1 MKDKAKEP
9 ERVASAS
16 SSAKSLNEAV
26 ERSKGKKN
34 TNETKAKVQLPAP
47 KKAPKAVP
55 KTLPKAVPKT
65 APKEAEMKI
74 HVQKNGTRR
83 FDTLQVS
90 PSNQILDVLQQY
102 LQVRVR

>member
-1 MKDKAKEP
+1 M
-9 ERVASAS
+9 ASAS

-34 TNETKAKVQLPAP
+34 TSETKAKVQLPAP

-55 KTLPKAVPKT
+55 KAVPKTASKAVPKT

>member
-1 MKDKAKEP
+1 M
-9 ERVASAS
+9 ASAS

-47 KKAPKAVP
+47 KKV
-55 KTLPKAVPKT
+55 PKAVPKT
-65 APKEAEMKI
+65 ASKEAEMKI

-102 LQVRVR
+102 LQVKVR

>member
-9 ERVASAS
+9 ERAASAG

-47 KKAPKAVP
+47 QKAPKTV
-55 KTLPKAVPKT
+55 PKAVPKT

>member
-1 MKDKAKEP
+1 M
-9 ERVASAS
+9 ASAS

-34 TNETKAKVQLPAP
+34 TSETKAKVQLPAP
-47 KKAPKAVP
+47 KKA
-55 KTLPKAVPKT
+55 PKAVPKT

>member
-1 MKDKAKEP
+1 M
-9 ERVASAS
+9 ASAS

-47 KKAPKAVP
+47 KKVPKAVP
-55 KTLPKAVPKT
+55 KTASKAVPKTASKAVPKT

>member
-34 TNETKAKVQLPAP
+34 TSETKAKVQLPAP
-47 KKAPKAVP
+47 KKA
-55 KTLPKAVPKT
+55 PKAVPKT

>member
-1 MKDKAKEP
+1 M
-9 ERVASAS
+9 ASAS

-47 KKAPKAVP
+47 KKV
-55 KTLPKAVPKT
+55 PKAVPKT
-65 APKEAEMKI
+65 ASKEAEMKI

>member
-1 MKDKAKEP
+1 M
-9 ERVASAS
+9 ASAS

-47 KKAPKAVP
+47 KKVS
-55 KTLPKAVPKT
+55 KAVPKT

>member
-1 MKDKAKEP
+1 M
-9 ERVASAS
+9 ASAS
-16 SSAKSLNEAV
+16 SSAKSLNEVV

-34 TNETKAKVQLPAP
+34 TSETKAKVQLPAP
-47 KKAPKAVP
+47 KKAPKAV
-55 KTLPKAVPKT
+55 PKAVPKT

>member
-1 MKDKAKEP
+1 M
-9 ERVASAS
+9 ASAS

-34 TNETKAKVQLPAP
+34 TNETKEKVPT
-47 KKAPKAVP
+47 AVP
-55 KTLPKAVPKT
+55 KTASKAVPKT

>member
-1 MKDKAKEP
+1 M
-9 ERVASAS
+9 ASAS

-34 TNETKAKVQLPAP
+34 TSETKAKVQLPAP
-47 KKAPKAVP
+47 KKAPKAV
-55 KTLPKAVPKT
+55 PKAVPKT

-102 LQVRVR
+102 LQVKVR

>member
-1 MKDKAKEP
+1 M
-9 ERVASAS
+9 
-16 SSAKSLNEAV
+16 

-47 KKAPKAVP
+47 KKV
-55 KTLPKAVPKT
+55 PKAVPKT

>member
-1 MKDKAKEP
+1 M
-9 ERVASAS
+9 ASAS

-34 TNETKAKVQLPAP
+34 TSETKAKVQLPAP

-55 KTLPKAVPKT
+55 KAV
-65 APKEAEMKI
+65 PKEAEMKI

>member
-1 MKDKAKEP
+1 M
-9 ERVASAS
+9 ASAS

-47 KKAPKAVP
+47 KKAPKA
-55 KTLPKAVPKT
+55 LPKAVPKT

>member
-1 MKDKAKEP
+1 M
-9 ERVASAS
+9 ASAS

-47 KKAPKAVP
+47 KKV
-55 KTLPKAVPKT
+55 PKAVPKT
-65 APKEAEMKI
+65 ASKAVPKEAEMKI

>member
-1 MKDKAKEP
+1 M
-9 ERVASAS
+9 ASAS

-34 TNETKAKVQLPAP
+34 TSETKAKVQLPAP
-47 KKAPKAVP
+47 KKAPKAV
-55 KTLPKAVPKT
+55 PKAVPKT

>member
-1 MKDKAKEP
+1 M
-9 ERVASAS
+9 ASAS

-34 TNETKAKVQLPAP
+34 TNERKAKVQLPAP
-47 KKAPKAVP
+47 KKA
-55 KTLPKAVPKT
+55 PKAVPKT

-90 PSNQILDVLQQY
+90 PSSQILDVLQQY

>member
-1 MKDKAKEP
+1 M
-9 ERVASAS
+9 ASAS

-34 TNETKAKVQLPAP
+34 TSETKAKVQLPAP
-47 KKAPKAVP
+47 KKV
-55 KTLPKAVPKT
+55 PKAVPKT
-65 APKEAEMKI
+65 ASKEAEMKI
-74 HVQKNGTRR
+74 HVQKNGTHR

>member
-1 MKDKAKEP
+1 M
-9 ERVASAS
+9 ASAS

-47 KKAPKAVP
+47 KKV
-55 KTLPKAVPKT
+55 PKAVPKT